1 MLELSDVTPA
11 YCQEDR
17 MRISANVL
25 GYTTLRLAI
34 GMSMLI
40 HGVARIGHIP
50 VFAETITKQFSSSVL
65 PTGAVL
71 IFAWVTPPVE
81 LFIGLLVLVGLWTRL
96 GLLLGGA
103 WMVVLIFGSSLIEN
117 YNAVGIQLLY
127 SLIFFHLLHNLHLNT
142 LSLDHFMFPH
152 DPLRSGQTQTEEM
165 RRKS

>member
-1 MLELSDVTPA
+1 
-11 YCQEDR
+11 
-17 MRISANVL
+17 MRISASVL

-50 VFAETITKQFSSSVL
+50 AFAETITKQFSSTVL
-65 PTGAVL
+65 PAASVVA
-71 IFAWVTPPVE
+71 FAWVTPPTE
-81 LFIGLLVLVGLWTRL
+81 LFIGVLVLVGLWTRL

-127 SLIFFHLLHNLHLNT
+127 SLIFFHLLQNLHLNT
-142 LSLDHFMFPH
+142 LSLDRFIFPH
-152 DPLRSGQTQTEEM
+152 DPLRAE
-165 RRKS
+165 